1 MEKAK
6 KIITEDLIVSKLEE
20 RGVLNCF
27 DSDREITM
35 KQLEDHFDFKLIMD
49 WSSNADYYICE
60 DTTVDGY
67 TVWIATADINNIYVS
82 EDVYYYDHDLA
93 GALCEAITD
102 QRRVIYVD
110 DIYQDFVET
119 AMESCYEEFINDM
132 REEIENELIDEGYEL
147 E

>member
-1 MEKAK
+1 MEEAK
-6 KIITEDLIVSKLEE
+6 KIITEDLIRIELDK
-20 RGVLNCF
+20 RGVL
-27 DSDREITM
+27 DRFNVDEKVAM
-35 KQLEDHFDFKLIMD
+35 KQLEDHFDFKLTTNFTSD
-49 WSSNADYYICE
+49 VEFYICE
-60 DTTVDGY
+60 ESTVDHY
-67 TVWIATADINNIYVS
+67 AVWIATTDLSRIQVAD
-82 EDVYYYDHDLA
+82 DVYYYDHDLA
-93 GALCEAITD
+93 ETLCEAITD

>member
-6 KIITEDLIVSKLEE
+6 KIVTEDLMISKLEE

-27 DSDREITM
+27 DSDKGITM
-35 KQLEDHFDFKLIMD
+35 KQLENHFDFKLVKD
-49 WSSNADYYICE
+49 WSSSADYYICE
-60 DTTVDGY
+60 DTTVDGH
-67 TVWIATADINNIYVS
+67 TIWIATTDIYNIHVS
-82 EDVYYYDHDLA
+82 EDIHYYDHSLA
-93 GALCEAITD
+93 EALCEAITD
-102 QRRVIYVD
+102 QRRRIYVD
-110 DIYQDFVET
+110 DIWQEFVVE